1 MPYALKAALPTH
13 KTPVTETT
21 THTTKAS
28 KLATSTPNHTTR
40 QTITYEDSPE
50 EPMDTTPSTSK
61 YSTGSELS
69 DELKLKI
76 FNVKSNKLGINL
88 KAKEKNN
95 QKTKSEKK
103 TKNKISDHTSI
114 MSTDEELDL

>member
-1 MPYALKAALPTH
+1 
-13 KTPVTETT
+13 
-21 THTTKAS
+21 
-28 KLATSTPNHTTR
+28 
-40 QTITYEDSPE
+40 
-50 EPMDTTPSTSK
+50 MDTTASTLK
-61 YSTGSELS
+61 YSTRSELS

-76 FNVKSNKLGINL
+76 FNAKSNKLGIHL